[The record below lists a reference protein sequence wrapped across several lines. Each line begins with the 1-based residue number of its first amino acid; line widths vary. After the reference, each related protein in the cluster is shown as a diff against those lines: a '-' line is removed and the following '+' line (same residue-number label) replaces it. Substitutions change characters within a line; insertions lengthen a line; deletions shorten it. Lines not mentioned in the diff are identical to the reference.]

1 MNEPYIRVVYQPDL
15 ENIVLVCGLPGLGNV
30 GKIAA
35 HLLIESIKAELFAE
49 LYSPSFPDYVLID
62 EKGICRPPRYE
73 FYASETQDR
82 DFIVLTGDVQ
92 PPMEDILAHYEVCGK
107 VLDFVADYGC
117 KLIVTLGGAME
128 SKLENEVY
136 VAATSQKIAK
146 DYVEKGAA
154 IYEGGRIIGASGI
167 LVGLAKE
174 RGIDAVCL
182 LGSTRGLTVDKDSA
196 LYLYKFLVAT
206 LEIDI

>member
-15 ENIVLVCGLPGLGNV
+15 ENTVLICGLPGLGNV

-35 HLLIESIKAELFAE
+35 HLLIESTKAELFTE

-62 EKGICRPPRYE
+62 DKGICRPPRYE
-73 FYASETQDR
+73 FYASETQER
-82 DFIVLTGDVQ
+82 DFIILTGDVQ

-117 KLIVTLGGAME
+117 KFIVTLGGAME

-136 VAATSQKIAK
+136 VAATSQKIAQGFM
-146 DYVEKGAA
+146 EKGAV
-154 IYEGGRIIGASGI
+154 IYTGDRIIGASGI
-167 LVGLAKE
+167 LLGLAKE
-174 RGIDAVCL
+174 RGIEGVCL
-182 LGSTRGLTVDKDSA
+182 LGSTRGLTADKDSA
-196 LYLYKFLVAT
+196 SYLYKFLVRI

>member
-1 MNEPYIRVVYQPDL
+1 MNEPYIRLLYQPDL
-15 ENIVLVCGLPGLGNV
+15 ENPTLICGLPGLGNV

-35 HLLIESIKAELFAE
+35 HLLTESTKAKLFTE

-62 EKGICRPPRYE
+62 DEGICRPPRYE

-82 DFIVLTGDVQ
+82 DLIILTGDVQ

-117 KLIVTLGGAME
+117 RFIVTLGGAME
-128 SKLENEVY
+128 SKPEKEIY
-136 VAATSQKIAK
+136 VAATSQKIAQ
-146 DYVEKGAA
+146 DFTEKGAA
-154 IYEGGRIIGASGI
+154 IYKGDRIIGASGI
-167 LVGLAKE
+167 LLGLAKE
-174 RGIDAVCL
+174 RRIDGVCL

-196 LYLYKFLVAT
+196 FHLYKFLVRI
-206 LEIDI
+206 LEINI